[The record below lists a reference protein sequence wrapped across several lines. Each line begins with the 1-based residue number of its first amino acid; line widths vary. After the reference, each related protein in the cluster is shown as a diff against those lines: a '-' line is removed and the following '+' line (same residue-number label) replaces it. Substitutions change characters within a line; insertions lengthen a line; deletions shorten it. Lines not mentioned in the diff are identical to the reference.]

1 MGKKDDPAFPMPGQ
15 GVGRCPLCKRDGAPM
30 SDHHLV
36 PKSRGGKI
44 TEPICNACHKQ
55 IHALYDNKLLETE
68 LNTVESLLAEPQFQK
83 YLAWIRKQP
92 PGRKFKTKRS
102 KKTRKRGRRG

>member
-1 MGKKDDPAFPMPGQ
+1 MGRKEEPALPVAGNEE
-15 GVGRCPLCKRDGAPM
+15 GTCPLCQRPDVKM

-44 TEPICNACHKQ
+44 TEPICNACHRQ
-55 IHALYDNKLLETE
+55 IHALFDNKRLETE
-68 LNTVESLLAEPQFQK
+68 LNTVEALLAEPQFQK

-102 KKTRKRGRRG
+102 RGTRKRGRRG